1 MSLNLREILES
12 PKCYN
17 LFSELLEH
25 VTQKSGISLRSI
37 APQVSLDNTILVQL
51 AVACGLPQVSLLSIL
66 ENDYS
71 ATIIEHPSII
81 SSNDAFELYSRFFDT
96 PKIEDLPWLPVQ
108 AIGPGLVV
116 CHFLPNA
123 PISPNLPKELV
134 SRVIVGPKDY
144 FSVAEELLERDLT
157 EIRET
162 LGAVPLSE
170 TDFQIM
176 SDLFSYSPRMLAS
189 TLSKLFLPKT
199 KICKELLQLADNAC
213 DQVLSPEEL
222 RVYLHN
228 SFPLPIYEWW
238 EWRYLIR
245 FRASNALSALLA
257 PDYQGLFRPADL
269 IDPKLSTIE
278 KLNHNTLS
286 KIWNAGFGVL
296 NLYDRTLSLCKR
308 IRYDEDE
315 QSLAIT
321 EFRRVCSQYS
331 VRYSYATDTDL
342 TSYLNVQREAYSAL
356 RAKTN
361 LISTTPLG
369 GTSNTNVIQLNKD
382 EISENNIAEF
392 VDMLLSMAIEH
403 GASDIHIEP
412 VADTC
417 VIRYRLDG
425 VLRRQIDAI
434 PDGYLPLIINRI
446 KNLATNMN
454 ITVTNLP
461 QDGRA
466 RVSFAGNN
474 IDLRI
479 ATIPVESENAGR
491 EKCVIRILDNSRAPD
506 KIDTIFWDPHQRADI
521 RNTISAPYGCIIVTG
536 PTGSGKSTTLYTLLG
551 ELNSSE
557 KNIMTVEDPVER
569 KLLGV
574 QQVSVSQQ
582 VSFSTA
588 LRSFLRM
595 DPDIILIGEVRDEE
609 TAKLTV
615 RAAQTG
621 HLCLTTLHTNTA
633 LGAIERLAH
642 LGVKGHDIASSLL
655 MVTGQ
660 RLLRTLCPA
669 CKRKVKLSMAQLDA
683 FHRYGITS
691 ELVEEGFVYAPPL
704 RGCRACHGTGYSNRI
719 AITESIPIDDKL
731 RDAILHDATHSTLAE
746 ISEQR
751 GLHSMFYYGLVAVSR
766 GQTDFTE
773 LHKLTEGF

>member
-1 MSLNLREILES
+1 MNLNFRELLSS
-12 PKCYN
+12 PKCQ
-17 LFSELLEH
+17 ELYTGLLHRVAEKTNTPMH
-25 VTQKSGISLRSI
+25 TVP
-37 APQVSLDNTILVQL
+37 PQLSADNTIVVQL
-51 AVACGLPQVSLLSIL
+51 SVACGLPTLTLLSLL
-66 ENDYS
+66 ENEYCAS
-71 ATIIEHPSII
+71 IIEHPSII
-81 SSNDAFELYSRFFDT
+81 FSNDAIELYARFFDSLD
-96 PKIEDLPWLPVQ
+96 INELPWLPVQ

-123 PISPNLPKELV
+123 PMSEKLPSDV
-134 SRVIVGPKDY
+134 ISRVIVGPKDY
-144 FSVAEELLERDLT
+144 FALAEELLDRDFQ
-157 EIRET
+157 EIRNT
-162 LGAVPLSE
+162 LKAEPLPQEILDTLSNLFAKSPKHLAMAFSRLFLPLTKVYKDLAVLSE
-170 TDFQIM
+170 TAPDTI
-176 SDLFSYSPRMLAS
+176 
-189 TLSKLFLPKT
+189 LP
-199 KICKELLQLADNAC
+199 
-213 DQVLSPEEL
+213 PEEL
-222 RVYLHN
+222 RAYLHN
-228 SFPLPIYEWW
+228 NFPLIIYEWC
-238 EWRYLIR
+238 EWKYLNN
-245 FRASNALSALLA
+245 FRVNNALSVLLA
-257 PDYQGLFRPADL
+257 PDYQGLYRPVDL
-269 IDPKLSTIE
+269 IDPKISTIE
-278 KLNHNTLS
+278 KLNHDTLS
-286 KIWNAGFGVL
+286 KIWNAGLGVL
-296 NLYDRTLSLCKR
+296 NYSERTLTLCHR
-308 IRYDEDE
+308 IGYDDD
-315 QSLAIT
+315 QSTAMTDL
-321 EFRRVCSQYS
+321 RRVCSQFS
-331 VRYSYATDTDL
+331 VRYAYATDTDL
-342 TSYLNVQREAYSAL
+342 TAYLNIQRDAYSAL

-361 LISTTPLG
+361 LISATPLG
-369 GTSNTNVIQLNKD
+369 GIARTNIIQLNND
-382 EISENNIAEF
+382 ELSENNIAEF
-392 VDMLLSMAIEH
+392 VNMLLSMAIEH

-454 ITVTNLP
+454 ITVTNVP

-479 ATIPVESENAGR
+479 ATIPVESENPGR

-506 KIDTIFWDPHQRADI
+506 KIDTIFWDPLQRADI
-521 RNTISAPYGCIIVTG
+521 RNTIAAPYGCIIVTG

-551 ELNSSE
+551 ELNSAE

-574 QQVSVSQQ
+574 QQVSVSPQ

-595 DPDIILIGEVRDEE
+595 DPDIILIGEIRDEE

-633 LGAIERLAH
+633 LGAIERLSH
-642 LGVKGHDIASSLL
+642 LGVRGHDIASSLL

-669 CKRKVKLSMAQLDA
+669 CKRKVRLSAAQMDA
-683 FHRYGITS
+683 FRRYNISS
-691 ELVEEGFVYAPPL
+691 ELIDDGVTYAPPL
-704 RGCRACHGTGYSNRI
+704 RGCRACHGTGYTNRI
-719 AITESIPIDDKL
+719 AITETISIDDTL
-731 RDAILHDATHSTLAE
+731 REAILNEASHSKLAE
-746 ISEQR
+746 LSEER

-773 LHKLTEGF
+773 LHKLLEGF